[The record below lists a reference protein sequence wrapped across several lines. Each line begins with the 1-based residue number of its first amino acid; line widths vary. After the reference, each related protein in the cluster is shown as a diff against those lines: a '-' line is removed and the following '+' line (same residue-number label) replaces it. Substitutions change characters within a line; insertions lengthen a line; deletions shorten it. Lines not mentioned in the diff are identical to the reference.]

1 MVGICLRG
9 IKKMQGGF
17 KPTSPSKTRAMVRG
31 MDIEGEEGGTEN
43 GIGIE
48 KEIETLRHLS
58 GISSNRNGHRARF
71 RRRLQLRS
79 RDHLVLEGGRKVLE
93 EL

>member
-1 MVGICLRG
+1 MVGICLHG

-17 KPTSPSKTRAMVRG
+17 KPTLPLKIRAMVRG
-31 MDIEGEEGGTEN
+31 MDTEMEEGGIAN
-43 GIGIE
+43 GPGIE
-48 KEIETLRHLS
+48 KEIQSLRHLS
-58 GISSNRNGHRARF
+58 GISSNSNRHRARF

-79 RDHLVLEGGRKVLE
+79 RDHLVLEGGGKDLE